1 MNITITVSG
10 TDSEGVDFSATVSN
24 NGDFGHIMGNSASV
38 DELIDAAL
46 QIQNTL
52 MC

>member
-1 MNITITVSG
+1 MNISITVSG

-24 NGDFGHIMGNSASV
+24 NGDFGHLMGNHASV
-38 DELIDAAL
+38 DDVIDAVL